1 LGGKRKEACM
11 ADRWPELDVTRDSP
25 TFAVLHLVSQMLGK
39 LRVAHSTW
47 VNHGWN
53 VTLHPVPEGL
63 AIEPIIEGDRSFS
76 LVLDLTRHAIILHV
90 GDGEVDHLPIDLGSI
105 AAIHHNLIAMLEA
118 HGLPSSF
125 NGKPNEI
132 ADAIAFAEDTAP
144 REYRPDSAQRLH
156 RALTSIEP
164 VFEQFRACF
173 LGKCSP
179 VHFFW
184 GSFDLAVTRFSGRLA
199 PPHPGGVPGLPDR
212 ITREAYSHEV
222 SSAGF
227 WPGGVT
233 AADPIFYSYAYPEP
247 DGFRAARVQP
257 DAATFDT
264 TLGEFVLPYEKVRT
278 AADPEATL
286 AAFLQST
293 YDAAADLAKW
303 DRLALEREPVAP

>member
-1 LGGKRKEACM
+1 M
-11 ADRWPELDVTRDSP
+11 ADRWPQLSKERDGP
-25 TFAVLHLVSQMLGK
+25 TFALLHLVSQMLGK

-63 AIEPIIEGDRSFS
+63 AIEPITDGGDSFS
-76 LVLDLTRHAIILHV
+76 LTMDLTRHAIILHV
-90 GDGEVDHLPIDLGSI
+90 GDGEVDQLPLDLGSV
-105 AAIHHNLIAMLEA
+105 AAIHSCLVGMLES
-118 HGLPSSF
+118 HGLASDFS
-125 NGKPNEI
+125 GTPNEI
-132 ADAIAFAEDTAP
+132 ADAVPFAEDTAP
-144 REYRPDSAQRLH
+144 REYRPDSAKRLLG
-156 RALTSIEP
+156 ALSCIET
-164 VFEQFRACF
+164 VFERFRACF

-184 GSFDLAVTRFSGRLA
+184 GSFDLAVTRFSGRKA

-247 DGFRAARVQP
+247 DGFRKASVQP
-257 DAATFDT
+257 DAARFDKD
-264 TLGEFVLPYEKVRT
+264 LGEFILPYEMVRT
-278 AADPEATL
+278 ASDPEAMLT
-286 AAFLQST
+286 AFLQST
-293 YDAAADLAKW
+293 YDAAANLAKW
-303 DRLALEREPVAP
+303 DREALEREPVAP